1 MAWATP
7 VIGLTGGIATGKSTI
22 AAYLQQH
29 YHWPLLDAD
38 ILSRE
43 AVRPGTAVLARIVD
57 RYGEGILHPE
67 GHLNRAGL
75 GERIFGKSQEAQRE
89 RRWLEQQIHPWI
101 RQQFTEAIAKHAGTT
116 MAQADSWPPLLLV
129 VPLLFEAQMT
139 DLVTEIWV
147 VYCTPEQ
154 QKARLQQRDGY
165 DEIQVRSRLEAQMP
179 LSEKCEQATLVL
191 DNSGP
196 ASRWQQQI
204 KQWLQQVERVEQ

>member
-1 MAWATP
+1 MMTRATP

-22 AAYLQQH
+22 AAYLEQE

-38 ILSRE
+38 VLARE
-43 AVRPGTAVLARIVD
+43 AVRPGTAVLERIVN
-57 RYGEGILHPE
+57 RYGEEILHPD
-67 GHLNRAGL
+67 GHLNRARL
-75 GERIFGKSQEAQRE
+75 GEKIFGKSQEAQRE
-89 RRWLEQQIHPWI
+89 RRWLEEQIHPWI
-101 RQQFTEAIAKHAGTT
+101 REQFLQAIAYA
-116 MAQADSWPPLLLV
+116 APWPPRLLV

-139 DLVTEIWV
+139 DLVSDIWV

-165 DEIQVRSRLEAQMP
+165 DEAQVRSRLEAQMP

-196 ASRWQQQI
+196 ATQWQQQI